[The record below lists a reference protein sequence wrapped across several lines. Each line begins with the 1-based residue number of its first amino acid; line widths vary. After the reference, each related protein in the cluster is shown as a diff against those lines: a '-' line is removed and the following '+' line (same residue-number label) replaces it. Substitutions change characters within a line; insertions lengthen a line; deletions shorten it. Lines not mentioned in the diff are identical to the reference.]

1 MGRCGCSG
9 LGRQGQELEP
19 AKAIGRIKFMPD
31 NSRPFDPFTQASTA
45 GDAPLPAP
53 INDNGRLDAAH
64 YGQLWGLVAHKRLD
78 LIEARVAKLEKR
90 RQLQV
95 VGGETFETERACM
108 RHELAVMDVQ
118 VATFFGIP
126 IPDLPDDFWE
136 MR

>member
-1 MGRCGCSG
+1 
-9 LGRQGQELEP
+9 
-19 AKAIGRIKFMPD
+19 MPD
-31 NSRPFDPFTQASTA
+31 NSRPFDPFTRASTA

-64 YGQLWGLVAHKRLD
+64 CGQLRGLVA
-78 LIEARVAKLEKR
+78 KR

-95 VGGETFETERACM
+95 VGGETFETEGACI

-126 IPDLPDDFWE
+126 IPDLPDDFWG

>member
-1 MGRCGCSG
+1 
-9 LGRQGQELEP
+9 
-19 AKAIGRIKFMPD
+19 MPD
-31 NSRPFDPFTQASTA
+31 NSRPFCPFTQASTA
-45 GDAPLPAP
+45 GDAPLSAP

-64 YGQLWGLVAHKRLD
+64 YGQLWGLVARKRLD

-126 IPDLPDDFWE
+126 IPDLRDDFWG

>member
-1 MGRCGCSG
+1 
-9 LGRQGQELEP
+9 
-19 AKAIGRIKFMPD
+19 MPD
-31 NSRPFDPFTQASTA
+31 NSRPFDPSTRASTA

-64 YGQLWGLVAHKRLD
+64 YGQLRGLVAHKRLD
-78 LIEARVAKLEKR
+78 LIEARVVKLEKR

-95 VGGETFETERACM
+95 VGGETFETEGACIP
-108 RHELAVMDVQ
+108 HELAVMDVQ

-126 IPDLPDDFWE
+126 IPDLPDDLLG

>member
-1 MGRCGCSG
+1 
-9 LGRQGQELEP
+9 
-19 AKAIGRIKFMPD
+19 MPD
-31 NSRPFDPFTQASTA
+31 NSRPFDPFAGASTA

-53 INDNGRLDAAH
+53 INDNG
-64 YGQLWGLVAHKRLD
+64 RLD

-95 VGGETFETERACM
+95 VGGETFETEGACI

-126 IPDLPDDFWE
+126 IPDLPDDFWG

>member
-1 MGRCGCSG
+1 
-9 LGRQGQELEP
+9 
-19 AKAIGRIKFMPD
+19 MPD
-31 NSRPFDPFTQASTA
+31 NSRPFNPFTRASTA

-53 INDNGRLDAAH
+53 INDNGRLVAAH
-64 YGQLWGLVAHKRLD
+64 YGQLRGLVAHKRLD
-78 LIEARVAKLEKR
+78 LIEARVVKLEKR

-95 VGGETFETERACM
+95 VGGETFETEGACI

-126 IPDLPDDFWE
+126 IPDLPDDFLG